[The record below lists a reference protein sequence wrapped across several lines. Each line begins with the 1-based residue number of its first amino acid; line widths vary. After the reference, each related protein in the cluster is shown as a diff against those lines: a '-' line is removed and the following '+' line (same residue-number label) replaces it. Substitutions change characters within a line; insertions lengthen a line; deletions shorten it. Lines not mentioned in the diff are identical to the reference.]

1 MYKKVYRQEG
11 GLAEQGDL
19 APIREAARKKIEEF
33 NRRNKGEVAQ
43 RVRAKPAPRPAA
55 RAANIPVD
63 TERLQGLSSI
73 GESKQPSIIDR
84 AKNLLPNINIDGN
97 QLFNQDQIIDLAVKY
112 GEPTGSTGKPSD
124 ARHRA
129 VVNEISKKIAGPSL
143 PYPTRGMP
151 LLPIQDIIGDIGS
164 FGAGLMNEFPAL
176 FRGFSKENVQEIIED
191 VISNWKGSFGT
202 SNLTTPE
209 QIYEEV
215 YKEDEGGL
223 ASLPEAQADEPWS
236 TTDWNTFVSKR
247 KEDPDTDLQY
257 IGPKVQPTVN
267 PLDYQNEF
275 NFRRNY
281 LSDYIDSSQDKFGD
295 EGKLYSYG
303 YIPEVSP
310 MYNATQETGRSFDPQ
325 IFSEYQKAS
334 DAADRAWGYRY
345 NPEQN
350 TTVNIQP
357 TGFAETGYGQFS
369 PQPTTNIE
377 VPPEVAQNVAVSV
390 TTPGYYNYQE
400 GLNRVLYPGLSGSTG
415 FQNQQQVLP
424 SLMK

>member
-11 GLAEQGDL
+11 GLAEEGYRAQ
-19 APIREAARKKIEEF
+19 IREAARKKIEDF
-33 NRRNKGEVAQ
+33 NRRNRGEVAQ
-43 RVRAKPAPRPAA
+43 RVRTPKPRFIPQRGSSGLMALPKAIENLKGKDLSEIFNVGETQAGKFLNRVNKLSSDYYDPTKGDEGNLARHAGASRELANILTPPIPGGEFIGNVGANLGGITEEISDILQRGSSYIPAA
-55 RAANIPVD
+55 LEDIKANY
-63 TERLQGLSSI
+63 QGAPI
-73 GESKQPSIIDR
+73 FGGGRFP
-84 AKNLLPNINIDGN
+84 
-97 QLFNQDQIIDLAVKY
+97 
-112 GEPTGSTGKPSD
+112 D
-124 ARHRA
+124 AQTA
-129 VVNEISKKIAGPSL
+129 E
-143 PYPTRGMP
+143 
-151 LLPIQDIIGDIGS
+151 DIY
-164 FGAGLMNEFPAL
+164 
-176 FRGFSKENVQEIIED
+176 ED
-191 VISNWKGSFGT
+191 VYG
-202 SNLTTPE
+202 
-209 QIYEEV
+209 
-215 YKEDEGGL
+215 YKVDREGNRIVDEWGGL

-236 TTDWNTFVSKR
+236 TTDWDTFVSKR

-257 IGPKVQPTVN
+257 IGPEVQPTVN